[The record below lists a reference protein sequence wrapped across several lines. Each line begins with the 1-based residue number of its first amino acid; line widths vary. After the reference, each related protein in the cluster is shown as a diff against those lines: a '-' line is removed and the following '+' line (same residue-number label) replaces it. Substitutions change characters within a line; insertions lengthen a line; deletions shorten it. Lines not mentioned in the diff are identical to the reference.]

1 MTGGMHGRSRSDRTA
16 WLKPHERSSCS
27 TAEGTA
33 RAGRSFARC
42 RPGRLWLAAA
52 MLCCAALSLAACAGG
67 ETKAAVGPSSSDNI
81 VLAADG
87 RTVYAVNAD
96 VGTVTKAD
104 VRSGKVLQETAV
116 GRFPQQA
123 ALSPDGRELYVTCR
137 DTDKIDILKTKDLS
151 LAGTIDAGGIEP
163 YGIVVSPDGKRLY
176 VSNDRSGTVTVIDR
190 AARKAESTVA
200 VGERP
205 RALALTAD
213 GTKLYVGLYLKA
225 AIAVIDTTSPAV
237 KSTIELSASPD
248 VSDPKKSQGIPN
260 TLEQIR
266 IAPDGKSAWATH
278 LLTNTDSVIAFD
290 ETVFPAVSV
299 IDTEADRELPK
310 QRKELFK
317 AINVPDS
324 LGKTTIVSNPS
335 DIAFAPDGAKAY
347 VLMSGS
353 EDVVAFDLN
362 RGGNAS
368 GIVRH
373 VPGDWPVGMALTGD
387 GGALYVNNGN
397 THDLATIRTAGD
409 ARAEAKTLKLIAK
422 DPMSK
427 EERLGKTVFMSAN
440 SDEYPVTQQHW
451 MSCASCHSAGETD
464 GLTLMASKGPRNV
477 PSNVGA
483 METGL
488 LLWDGSRDDLTDYI
502 HTVQDEMG
510 GMLAQDAGKP
520 MDAELQKLFDAL
532 SVYMKDPDSMPVP
545 RSPYRAADG
554 ELTPEARAG
563 KALFETKGQCIACH
577 AGPYFTDSA
586 QATGGTGK
594 LTTADT
600 THLYDVGTANPL
612 DKPSKGDARAG
623 YADPRTPKQWDVPTL
638 RGVWATAPYLHD
650 GSAATLKD
658 VLTTR
663 NPEGKHG
670 GALTDDEIDKVV
682 AYLQQ
687 IQ

>member
-1 MTGGMHGRSRSDRTA
+1 MNRLFINNQRLPLGS
-16 WLKPHERSSCS
+16 
-27 TAEGTA
+27 AEGTV
-33 RAGRSFARC
+33 RRGRSFLRC
-42 RPGRLWLAAA
+42 PRPRAFLLV
-52 MLCCAALSLAACAGG
+52 ALLLSLGVLAACSSERQQSAAG
-67 ETKAAVGPSSSDNI
+67 PRSSDNI

-87 RTVYAVNAD
+87 KTVFTVNAD
-96 VGTVTKAD
+96 AGTVTKAD
-104 VRSGKVLQETAV
+104 ARSGKVLKETAV

-137 DTDKIDILKTKDLS
+137 DTDKIDIMRTKDLTIS
-151 LAGTIDAGGIEP
+151 GTIDAGGIEP
-163 YGIVVSPDGKRLY
+163 FGIAVSPDGKRLY
-176 VSNDRSGTVTVIDR
+176 VSNDRSGTVSVIDR
-190 AARKAESTVA
+190 ASRKTEAA
-200 VGERP
+200 IPVGERP

-213 GTKLYVGLYLKA
+213 GAKLYVGLYLKA
-225 AIAVIDTTSPAV
+225 GIAVVDTASAKVKTTISLSESPNLAD
-237 KSTIELSASPD
+237 A
-248 VSDPKKSQGIPN
+248 KKSQGIPN

-266 IAPDGKSAWATH
+266 ISPDGKTAWATH
-278 LLTNTDSVIAFD
+278 LLTNTDTVIAFD

-299 IDTEADRELPK
+299 IDVEADRELPK

-317 AINVPDS
+317 AIDVPDN

-335 DIAFAPDGAKAY
+335 DIAFTGDGSKAY

-353 EDVVAFDLN
+353 EDVVVFDLN

-368 GIVRH
+368 RIVRH
-373 VPGDWPVGMALTGD
+373 VPGDWPVGMALTPDGD
-387 GGALYVNNGN
+387 ALYVNNGN
-397 THDLATIRTAGD
+397 THDLATIRTSGD
-409 ARAEAKTLKLIAK
+409 IRVEAKTLKLIAK

-451 MSCASCHSAGETD
+451 MSCASCHASGETD
-464 GLTLMASKGPRNV
+464 GLTLMAGKGPRNV

-510 GMLAQDAGKP
+510 GMKEQDAGKP
-520 MDAELQKLFDAL
+520 MDAKLQKLFDAL
-532 SVYMKDPDSMPVP
+532 AVYMKDPDSMPVP

-554 ELTPEARAG
+554 GLTTEAQEG
-563 KALFETKGQCIACH
+563 KTLFETKGQCIACH
-577 AGPYFTDSA
+577 AGEYFTDSA
-586 QATGGTGK
+586 QATGGSGK
-594 LTTADT
+594 LTTDDT
-600 THLYDVGTANPL
+600 SHLYDVGTANPL
-612 DKPSKGDARAG
+612 DKTSKGDARAA
-623 YADPRTPKQWDVPTL
+623 YTDPRTPKQWDVPTL

-670 GALTDDEIDKVV
+670 GALTDEEIDKVV